1 MKIIRLTEGDLRNIV
16 AEVVANLC
24 ESPTREIV
32 YHCGD
37 EINENMFKDVIWFS
51 SEPIDYFGDP
61 HRYEVIMNNP
71 LIIDA
76 KGAGWND
83 KLWWECCK
91 PTGEPKCPPDD
102 PSLTSRMPAFIWK
115 MAQESEDEI
124 EYGDIPYIVRHM
136 RNEGKVNYDG
146 VIFKRMSETP
156 VNNVIVDDYV
166 VFDLKQVRPY

>member
-1 MKIIRLTEGDLRNIV
+1 MKIIRLTESDLHKIV
-16 AEVVANLC
+16 TEVVANLC

-37 EINENMFKDVIWFS
+37 EINEKMFKDVIWFS

-76 KGAGWND
+76 KGAGWSD

-102 PSLTSRMPAFIWK
+102 PSLTSRMPAFIWE
-115 MAQESEDEI
+115 MSQESDDEI
-124 EYGDIPYIVRHM
+124 EYGDIPYIVKSM
-136 RNEGKVNYDG
+136 NLGYDG
-146 VIFKRMSETP
+146 VIFKDISETP
-156 VNNVIVDDYV
+156 TNNIIVDDYV
-166 VFDLKQVRPY
+166 VFSIKQVRPY